1 MENDKKLN
9 RVIWSLV
16 VILAIIL
23 VLILVPQNKNKYIH
37 VGIAAYNMED
47 EYLSDMI
54 YELANQMDAYDFG
67 SGRVVYEIFDAEG
80 SVRRQDRQL
89 QYMCQQDFD
98 VLIVNLVKPSLA
110 ANFLNMAANNKKKV
124 ILFNREVDEKDMSIS
139 DNIWYVGTD
148 GYKAGEIQGKM
159 IVDAIDGNIYSD
171 SNGNG
176 KIDYILVEGEPTH
189 FDSIRRTKGFLEST
203 MNLPMNQL
211 EDISADWSRE
221 MACEELK
228 KLDRETVTETEIVV
242 CNNDDMAL
250 GVADFYSLM
259 DMEPPIIIG
268 INNTAETGE
277 KIKED
282 IIYGTVDNDIESQ
295 IERIC
300 TVVSYIT
307 AGKKTDDNHVWYS
320 IPIEVIK
327 NK

>member
-67 SGRVVYEIFDAEG
+67 SSRVVYEIFDAEG

-268 INNTAETGE
+268 INNTVETGE

>member
-67 SGRVVYEIFDAEG
+67 SSRVVYEIFDAEG

>member
-54 YELANQMDAYDFG
+54 YELANKMDAYDFG
-67 SGRVVYEIFDAEG
+67 SSRVVYEIFDAEG

>member
-67 SGRVVYEIFDAEG
+67 SNRVVYEIFDAEG

-259 DMEPPIIIG
+259 DMKPPIIIG
-268 INNTAETGE
+268 INNTVETGE

>member
-67 SGRVVYEIFDAEG
+67 SSRVVYEIFDAEG

-259 DMEPPIIIG
+259 DMKPPIIIG
-268 INNTAETGE
+268 INNTVETGE

>member
-23 VLILVPQNKNKYIH
+23 VLIVVPQNKNKYIH

-67 SGRVVYEIFDAEG
+67 SSRVVYEIFDAEG

-268 INNTAETGE
+268 INNTVETGE

-300 TVVSYIT
+300 TVVSCIT
-307 AGKKTDDNHVWYS
+307 DGKKTDDNHVWYS

>member
-54 YELANQMDAYDFG
+54 YELENQMDAYDFG
-67 SGRVVYEIFDAEG
+67 SSRVVYEIFDAEG

-110 ANFLNMAANNKKKV
+110 ANFLNMAANNEKKV

-268 INNTAETGE
+268 INNTVETGE

>member
-67 SGRVVYEIFDAEG
+67 SSRVVYEIFDAEG

-89 QYMCQQDFD
+89 QYMCQQDLD

-268 INNTAETGE
+268 INNTVETGE

>member
-67 SGRVVYEIFDAEG
+67 SSRVVYEIFDAEG

-259 DMEPPIIIG
+259 DMEPPVIIG

>member
-67 SGRVVYEIFDAEG
+67 SSRVVYEIFDAEG

-159 IVDAIDGNIYSD
+159 IVDAIDSNIYSD
-171 SNGNG
+171 NNGNG

-259 DMEPPIIIG
+259 DMKPPIIIG